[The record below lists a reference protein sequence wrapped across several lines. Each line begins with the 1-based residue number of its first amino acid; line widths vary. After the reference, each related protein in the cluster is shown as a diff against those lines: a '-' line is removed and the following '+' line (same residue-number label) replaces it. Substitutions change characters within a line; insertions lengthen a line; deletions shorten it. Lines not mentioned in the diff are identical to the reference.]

1 MAKDAGDDTG
11 ADADTGADTHTAAP
25 TGIRRLI
32 ARVTRIVHWVQAT
45 TPMRAFTRF
54 SGKRGGLLAA
64 GMSYQALFAVL
75 AALWLV
81 FAVAG
86 LWLSSNQELL
96 KALIELINQGV
107 PGLIGADGVIS
118 EAALSRL
125 AGTLGWTGLIAA
137 IGLLWTAIGWLAS
150 TREAIRTMFDVPDD
164 TLNVILQ
171 KLRDLGLALGF
182 GILLTLAAAVSL
194 LSTSLLGT
202 ALNFFD
208 VPADSF
214 WATFAGRA
222 VSFVI
227 VVALNTVTLATMYR
241 VLSRLVIP
249 WRALLAGAAAGS
261 VALAV
266 LSTLSGLVL
275 RGASN
280 NPLAAS
286 FAAVLGLLIWF
297 NLVCQV
303 ILIGA
308 AWISV
313 ALERRG
319 LPVHRP
325 VAKRRRR
332 KPAAA
337 ELAPETATSDAP
349 HKL

>member
-1 MAKDAGDDTG
+1 MAKDVNTDAN
-11 ADADTGADTHTAAP
+11 ADARAEPA

-32 ARVTRIVHWVQAT
+32 ATVAHVVRWAQAT

-54 SGKRGGLLAA
+54 GRARGGLLAA

-86 LWLSSNQELL
+86 LWLTSNKELL
-96 KALIELINQGV
+96 DALIRLINQSV
-107 PGLIGADGVIS
+107 PGLIGADGAIS
-118 EAALSRL
+118 EEALSRL
-125 AGTLGWTGLIAA
+125 AGTLSWTGLIAA
-137 IGLLWTAIGWLAS
+137 VGLLSTAIAWLGS
-150 TREAIRTMFDVPDD
+150 TRQAIRTIFGVPDD
-164 TLNVILQ
+164 RTNVILQ

-182 GILLTLAAAVSL
+182 GVLLAAGAIVSL
-194 LSTSLLGT
+194 LSTSLLGS
-202 ALNFFD
+202 AFNFFA
-208 VPADSF
+208 VPTESF
-214 WATFAGRA
+214 WANLAGRA
-222 VSFVI
+222 VSFLV
-227 VVALNTVTLATMYR
+227 VVALNTVTLGTMYR
-241 VLSRLVIP
+241 VLSRLAIP

-266 LSTLSGLVL
+266 LSTVSGLVL
-275 RGASN
+275 RGASS

-286 FAAVLGLLIWF
+286 FTAVLGLLIWF

-313 ALERRG
+313 SLEDRG
-319 LPVHRP
+319 ISAQRAVR
-325 VAKRRRR
+325 KRRR
-332 KPAAA
+332 AARTGGDA
-337 ELAPETATSDAP
+337 VPDAAVSEAP